1 MIDRCLKNDQRA
13 FHELYQHYSSWLYS
27 LCIRYSS
34 NNDDA
39 LDALQ
44 ESFIN
49 IFKNLQQYGRTS
61 NFKAWIKQITIHT
74 TLAQHKKKNAKI
86 YSQMTNELTENDVI
100 HTDFMADMDA
110 EEILYYID
118 KLSPGRKQIFNAYYV
133 EGYSHREIA
142 ELFGISE
149 GTSKSQLHDAKKEL
163 KLALEKNTTIA
174 KKQAL

>member
-1 MIDRCLKNDQRA
+1 MKNDQRA

-39 LDALQ
+39 ADALQ

-49 IFKNLQQYGRTS
+49 ICKNLHQYSRTS

-86 YSQMTNELTENDVI
+86 YSQMTNELTENDAI
-100 HTDFMADMDA
+100 QTDFILELDAD
-110 EEILYYID
+110 EIVYYIN

-133 EGYSHREIA
+133 EGYTHREIA
-142 ELFGISE
+142 TLFGISE

-163 KLALEKNTTIA
+163 KLALEKDLSIA